1 MAQQKLLNARIKWKR
16 DTASNWESKDPVL
29 LNGEIIIVDTA
40 AGDIRFKV
48 GDGTK
53 KYSQLPFTD
62 EGLKQDIANAAKTT
76 VSNTI
81 TNETTAGPKL
91 TTTVNGVSATAVTIP
106 AATTDVSGVVT
117 TGEQNLKGN
126 KNFSGALRILNT
138 SGTTN
143 YLAFGSASSTNS
155 YVFLN
160 HKGIKYGTISGSS
173 SSAGA
178 YIDFSLREASIYGNI
193 LPAGGQAWNIGSNT
207 AAYGNVYAAKF
218 NGIATKA
225 EALTSTSIGSAT
237 KPVYFDANGKPIAI
251 THTIESDVPAN
262 AKFTDTNTTYTASNG
277 VTLTGTNFTNSG
289 VRAISKGTT
298 NGTISVN
305 TNGTAAEVAV
315 AGLGSA
321 AYTAS
326 TAYTPAAHATN
337 KSNPH
342 EVTAAQVGAIPTTQ
356 KGAKSGVAELDENG
370 FVPSSQLPSYVDD
383 VLEYDAKAKFPTT
396 GETGKIYVDKTTNL
410 TWRWGGTAYVEI
422 SPSLAIGTTSS
433 TAFRGDYGNTAYT
446 HAVTNKGK
454 AFSSGLYKITTNA
467 EGHVTAA
474 TAVQKSDIVGLG
486 IPSTNTT
493 YEVMGAATASAA
505 GTKGLVPAPAAGKQN
520 SFLRGDGTWVVPTDH
535 TYNDMTGASAS
546 AAGTHGLVPAPAAG
560 KNTSFLRGDGTWVVP
575 TDHIYT
581 AGTGLSLSSGQFSH
595 SNSVT
600 AKTAYGSTAT
610 SASANGGSITV
621 TDVKYD
627 AQGHII
633 GSTDRTIKLSQ
644 TTYTLAGLMG
654 STAKGSATQPVYW
667 NGTAWTN
674 TTYTL
679 GKSVPSDAKFTD
691 TVYSLPTASSTLG
704 GVKTTS
710 TVTSASGYT
719 ACPIVDGVVYYK
731 DTNNTYTLAGL
742 MGSTAKG
749 STTNPV
755 YWDGTAFKT
764 ITSYGGTSNKA
775 NTLATARKISLS
787 TGVTGTATEF
797 NGSKDITIPVTSIK
811 EKYLSWGGKNIV
823 GDIAPVD
830 ASMSGMLGGV
840 RSNFMLPAGI
850 TIEYSTDS
858 GATWTDYG
866 ASNSDKRALVS
877 ECASMPVLKL
887 GKYTNGATR
896 ATDQLRITIDGVAGG
911 VYFALKTIC
920 VYMTSG
926 GATGCKCK
934 VEHAQGKAGAT
945 GLSDLSFVTDG
956 IYNVDGWSGWNS
968 IPCSLVYGGTRTRTD
983 NSNAIR
989 LTFSITT
996 PYSQSQQC
1004 GIFRVLMLGTTCW
1017 SGNSNQARYG
1027 TVYQLDENQNATFPA
1042 QVAATKF
1049 KGALTNAL
1057 TLNGKTYNG
1066 SAAVNVGTIGIA
1078 YGGTGATTAAA
1089 ARTSLGITP
1098 ANIGAATA
1106 SHNHDSV
1113 YLGKTA
1119 TAAAATKL
1127 ATARTIKIG
1136 NQSLTFDGTKDITFT
1151 TAAMG
1156 ITTTAATIHRYT
1168 A

>member
-16 DTASNWESKDPVL
+16 DSASNWEFKDPVL

-62 EGLKQDIANAAKTT
+62 EGLKQDISSKQAKITANG
-76 VSNTI
+76 I
-81 TNETTAGPKL
+81 
-91 TTTVNGVSATAVTIP
+91 
-106 AATTDVSGVVT
+106 
-117 TGEQNLKGN
+117 LKGN
-126 KNFSGALRILNT
+126 NGTISAAVAGTDYAAASHTHNYLPLAGGTMTGPVASGALEVKAF
-138 SGTTN
+138 SGGGNGYSTN
-143 YLAFGSASSTNS
+143 GWVIYKKDGDSTNS
-155 YVFLN
+155 TTAVQIHDKTYTN
-160 HKGIKYGTISGSS
+160 GTERFELEVPKVT
-173 SSAGA
+173 A
-178 YIDFSLREASIYGNI
+178 
-193 LPAGGQAWNIGSNT
+193 PAGFVGNLT
-207 AAYGNVYAAKF
+207 GNVTGNAST
-218 NGIATKA
+218 AT
-225 EALTSTSIGSAT
+225 ALQSKSIGSAT
-237 KPVYFDANGKPIAI
+237 KPVYFDANGKPVAI
-251 THTIESDVPAN
+251 SHTIESDVPAN

-289 VRAISKGTT
+289 VRAVSKGTT

-342 EVTAAQVGAIPTTQ
+342 NVTASQVGAIPTSQ
-356 KGAKSGVAELDENG
+356 KGAKNGVAELDANG

-383 VLEYDAKAKFPTT
+383 VLEYTAKANFPKT

-422 SPSLAIGTTSS
+422 SPSLAIGMTSS

-454 AFSSGLYKITTNA
+454 AFTSGLYKIMTNA

-474 TAVQKSDIVGLG
+474 TAVTKSDIVGLG

-505 GTKGLVPAPAAGKQN
+505 GTKGLVPAPAAGKQA
-520 SFLRGDGTWVVPTDH
+520 SFLRGDGTWAVPTDH
-535 TYNDMTGASAS
+535 TYSDMTGASAS

-575 TDHIYT
+575 TNTTYT
-581 AGTGLSLSSGQFSH
+581 AGAGLALSSNKFSH

-600 AKTAYGSTAT
+600 AKTAYGSAAT
-610 SASANGGSITV
+610 TASANGGSIVV
-621 TDVKYD
+621 TDIKYD
-627 AQGHII
+627 AQGHIT

-679 GKSVPSDAKFTD
+679 GKSVPSNAKFTD

-719 ACPIVDGVVYYK
+719 ACPIIDGVVYYK

-749 STTNPV
+749 NATTPV
-755 YWDGTAFKT
+755 YWDGTNFKT
-764 ITSYGGTSNKA
+764 ITSYSGEA
-775 NTLATARKISLS
+775 NTAKYPHNMVLASSGTKTSGYWNPFTWTTTISWTGFSGIFGLVDCESRSVVGIFSVYLRNNNNFQGSGEVRWLSSSGSSVPTISLTKVETANTS
-787 TGVTGTATEF
+787 IVFRLYIDVTGTYR
-797 NGSKDITIPVTSIK
+797 G
-811 EKYLSWGGKNIV
+811 YHLSRLLWG
-823 GDIAPVD
+823 D
-830 ASMSGMLGGV
+830 
-840 RSNFMLPAGI
+840 
-850 TIEYSTDS
+850 
-858 GATWTDYG
+858 
-866 ASNSDKRALVS
+866 
-877 ECASMPVLKL
+877 
-887 GKYTNGATR
+887 NGAT
-896 ATDQLRITIDGVAGG
+896 
-911 VYFALKTIC
+911 
-920 VYMTSG
+920 
-926 GATGCKCK
+926 
-934 VEHAQGKAGAT
+934 
-945 GLSDLSFVTDG
+945 
-956 IYNVDGWSGWNS
+956 
-968 IPCSLVYGGTRTRTD
+968 
-983 NSNAIR
+983 
-989 LTFSITT
+989 ITT
-996 PYSQSQQC
+996 ST
-1004 GIFRVLMLGTTCW
+1004 GIVTSKTGTAL
-1017 SGNSNQARYG
+1017 SSSNG
-1027 TVYQLDENQNATFPA
+1027 PNQLTI
-1042 QVAATKF
+1042 
-1049 KGALTNAL
+1049 
-1057 TLNGKTYNG
+1057 NGKTYNG
-1066 SAAVNVGTIGIA
+1066 SAAVDAGTIGIA
-1078 YGGTGATTAAA
+1078 YGGTGATSGKAAIHNIIR
-1089 ARTSLGITP
+1089 RTKATSKDLNDCIELGTYIYGGESEAHAPYTNAYGTIINITSDGTEWNKTNNWLWQINLTTGKNGNDIFFRK
-1098 ANIGAATA
+1098 AVNNDTLGNWRKIVDSINYTDYTVKKDGTGATGTWAIDISKNAAT
-1106 SHNHDSV
+1106 
-1113 YLGKTA
+1113 
-1119 TAAAATKL
+1119 ATKL

-1156 ITTTAATIHRYT
+1156 ITTTSATIHRYS

>member
-775 NTLATARKISLS
+775 NTLATGRTIRIYGGGAATGGSSTIFDGSKNIDISL
-787 TGVTGTATEF
+787 GTVY
-797 NGSKDITIPVTSIK
+797 SS
-811 EKYLSWGGKNIV
+811 YLSWGGRNIDS
-823 GDIAPVD
+823 DISPID
-830 ASMSGMLGGV
+830 AALSYKHSANRAQFLKAAGV
-840 RSNFMLPAGI
+840 
-850 TIEYSTDS
+850 TIEYSTDA
-858 GATWTDYG
+858 GATWKDY
-866 ASNSDKRALVS
+866 
-877 ECASMPVLKL
+877 
-887 GKYTNGATR
+887 
-896 ATDQLRITIDGVAGG
+896 
-911 VYFALKTIC
+911 
-920 VYMTSG
+920 
-926 GATGCKCK
+926 
-934 VEHAQGKAGAT
+934 
-945 GLSDLSFVTDG
+945 GLSDDQKINIFSGASESIFLGKVSSGTSSINNQARITLNAPSCN
-956 IYNVDGWSGWNS
+956 IYTRLKTVLLNITTSGSVKLNVKVEKATIGTPTTYTTAIASQSIGGWSGWNS
-968 IPCSLVYGGTRTRTD
+968 LALLETFGGSPSQASQIANLRF
-983 NSNAIR
+983 
-989 LTFSITT
+989 TFSYAST
-996 PYSQSQQC
+996 PGASQYAAILSM
-1004 GIFRVLMLGTTCW
+1004 MLFGTTDW
-1017 SGNSNQARYG
+1017 ATPSNMAKTGHIYSWD
-1027 TVYQLDENQNATFPA
+1027 YAQNATFPA

-1057 TLNGKTYNG
+1057 TLNGKTYDG

-1168 A
+1168 V